1 MMLRVPCARSLD
13 WPAGGG
19 WAVVARRAPAEG
31 ARRGQPTH
39 GGRPGRPGQ
48 RRRDVVLPIAHGE
61 TVIRIGT
68 VHHHVAPWGKGVAGP
83 RGCRADHV
91 PGWHDRRMPSDD
103 DVLVLVEI
111 PGGSRNK
118 YEMDVESGRIMLD
131 RMLFTAMRY
140 PADYGYIEGTLAED
154 GDPLDALVL
163 VGEPTFPGCI
173 IRARP
178 IAVFHMSD
186 EKGPDEKVILVPLK
200 DPQWSAVGDVG
211 DVPPNLLNEIEHFF
225 TVYKD
230 LEPGETDVRG
240 YGDRGEALAI
250 IHSSRERA
258 GA

>member
-1 MMLRVPCARSLD
+1 MA
-13 WPAGGG
+13 W
-19 WAVVARRAPAEG
+19 
-31 ARRGQPTH
+31 
-39 GGRPGRPGQ
+39 
-48 RRRDVVLPIAHGE
+48 
-61 TVIRIGT
+61 
-68 VHHHVAPWGKGVAGP
+68 HH
-83 RGCRADHV
+83 
-91 PGWHDRRMPSDD
+91 RRMPSDD

-111 PGGSRNK
+111 AGGSRNK
-118 YEMDVESGRIMLD
+118 YEVDAESGRIMLD

-173 IRARP
+173 ILARP
-178 IAVFHMSD
+178 VAVFHMSD

-200 DPQWSAVGDVG
+200 DPQWSAVRDLG

-240 YGDRGEALAI
+240 YGDRGEALEI
-250 IHSSRERA
+250 IRASRERA
-258 GA
+258 DT